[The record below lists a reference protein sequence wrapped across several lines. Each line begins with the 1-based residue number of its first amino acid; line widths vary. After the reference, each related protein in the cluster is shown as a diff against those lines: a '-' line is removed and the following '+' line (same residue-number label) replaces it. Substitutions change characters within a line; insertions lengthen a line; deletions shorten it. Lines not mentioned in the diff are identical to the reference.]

1 MNLSLC
7 KNICARIPFKRVL
20 PFLKHSR
27 TVQLSGATRDAME
40 AGFKQARV
48 SRCGLFPGSQLDEVP
63 QISINLGNVPERT
76 IGIFAATRNN
86 LKELINSIGDDL
98 SKIVEYNKITRPN
111 GRFVVIDKANSKAML
126 YEGDKVITRFDVGVG
141 ESIGDTLNNVSYNYA
156 TKTFG
161 KVGRTTPSGE
171 FRTAMLP
178 ENCGNKSDYI
188 ANGKTNIVLLNGVMH
203 PASYGQNTSLAL
215 HQFPNNVYEQRLQ
228 VLNSEI
234 KRKGVST
241 GCINFKTEDIQYLAE
256 QLPEGTPVYVLPEEV
271 GNSLKLVELPNNKMW
286 FRTLYKDNER
296 NNNLEIAINKYF
308 GFN

>member
-1 MNLSLC
+1 MNLLQC
-7 KNICARIPFKRVL
+7 KNICTRVSFKRVL
-20 PFLKHSR
+20 SFLKRSHA
-27 TVQLSGATRDAME
+27 VQLSGGTRDVME
-40 AGFKQARV
+40 TGLNQARV
-48 SRCGLFPGSQLDEVP
+48 ARCDAFTNTRLREAP
-63 QISINLGNVPERT
+63 QISINHTNIPERT
-76 IGIFAATRNN
+76 VGIFATTRNY
-86 LKELINSIGDDL
+86 LQKLINSIDDDL

-111 GRFVVIDKANSKAML
+111 GRFVVIDKANSKAVL
-126 YEGDKVITRFDVGVG
+126 YDGDKVITRFDVGVG
-141 ESIGDTLNNVSYNYA
+141 ETVGDTLNNVSYNYA

-178 ENCGNKSDYI
+178 KNCVNKSDYI
-188 ANGKTNIVLLNGVMH
+188 ANGKTNVVLLNGVMH
-203 PASYGQNTSLAL
+203 PANYGQNTSLAL
-215 HQFPNNVYEQRLQ
+215 HQFPNHVYEQRLQ

-271 GNSLKLVELPNNKMW
+271 GNSLKLVELPNNKLY
-286 FRTLYKDNER
+286 FRTQYKDNER
-296 NNNLEIAINKYF
+296 NSTLEMAINKYF